1 MINKQSVKKYS
12 LGYPLRLL
20 GVTLQTLG
28 VIIAVY
34 MAASLK
40 SWKMIENYGSLN
52 LIIIF
57 AGAIGLAS
65 FGLYIYHIG
74 KKMTVKNA
82 ETETMDDLRNPV
94 LYLRSFTDDKVA
106 ATVVERSPLELNIMR
121 TPPRLTEEEIIANE
135 LSRIGPCVA
144 VGSPGERLPTL
155 GMARRYYE
163 NDEWQEGV
171 QKLMESAELVVM
183 RATSGIT
190 PGFLWEL
197 ERAVQIVD
205 PKKLLIILPF
215 IIEDEHDANSKEL
228 DKYEKFREAAN
239 KILPKEL
246 PLFSVEMVPWMNL
259 SAILTF
265 QSDWT
270 PKILRLFD
278 IGSTLKESFETIS
291 KRYSNHRTV

>member
-1 MINKQSVKKYS
+1 M
-12 LGYPLRLL
+12 RLL
-20 GVTLQTLG
+20 GVTLQILG
-28 VIIAVY
+28 AIIAAY

-40 SWKMIENYGSLN
+40 SGKMIENYGSLN
-52 LIIIF
+52 LVIIF
-57 AGAIGLAS
+57 VCATGLVS

-74 KKMTVKNA
+74 KKIIAK
-82 ETETMDDLRNPV
+82 ETTEDDPRNPV

-121 TPPRLTEEEIIANE
+121 APPRLTEEEIIANE

-144 VGSPGERLPTL
+144 VGSPGERLPPL

-171 QKLMESAELVVM
+171 QKLMQSAELVVM
-183 RATSGIT
+183 RATSGVT

-197 ERAVQIVD
+197 ERAVKIVD

-215 IIEDEHDANSKEL
+215 MIEDEHDANSIEL
-228 DKYEKFREAAN
+228 GKYEKFREATN

-246 PLFSVEMVPWMNL
+246 PLFSVENVPWMSL
-259 SAILTF
+259 SAVVTF

-270 PKILRLFD
+270 PKILRLFE

-291 KRYSNHRTV
+291 KRYSNYGTI

>member
-1 MINKQSVKKYS
+1 MTNKQLVRKYS

-20 GVTLQTLG
+20 GVTLQILG
-28 VIIAVY
+28 AIIAAY

-40 SWKMIENYGSLN
+40 SGKMIENYGSLN
-52 LIIIF
+52 LIIIIVC
-57 AGAIGLAS
+57 ATGLVS

-74 KKMTVKNA
+74 KKMTVKTA
-82 ETETMDDLRNPV
+82 EETTEDDPRNPV

-106 ATVVERSPLELNIMR
+106 ATVVERSPLELNIMKA
-121 TPPRLTEEEIIANE
+121 PPRLTEEEIIANE

-144 VGSPGERLPTL
+144 VGSPGERLPAL

-171 QKLMESAELVVM
+171 KKLMQSAELVVM
-183 RATSGIT
+183 RATSGVT

-197 ERAVQIVD
+197 ERAVEIVD

-215 IIEDEHDANSKEL
+215 MIEDEHDANSIEL
-228 DKYEKFREAAN
+228 GKYEKFREATN
-239 KILPKEL
+239 TILQKEL
-246 PLFSVEMVPWMNL
+246 PLFSVEKVPWMSL
-259 SAILTF
+259 SAVVTF

-270 PKILRLFD
+270 PKILRLFE

-291 KRYSNHRTV
+291 KRYSNYGTI